1 MTARVRRLA
10 TAAALA
16 AGLTAATAGPAAAHG
31 VGGRSDLPLPMWMFA
46 YGAAG
51 ALIVSFA
58 ALAVFWPAARLEGGF
73 PGVVLAPAGQGV
85 MAALGTLARVLG
97 VVVLA
102 VVFGAAVLGPVSPT
116 DNLAPVF
123 VYVVFWVGLTFV
135 SALAGDLYRAMNPFQ
150 TLAAPLPAMR
160 GDPDP
165 AQGAARAL
173 PEPYRLGHWPAA
185 GLLLAF
191 VWLELVYPDRS
202 DPAMVGVAILVYTG
216 IVMAG
221 AARWGRPWLQQGE
234 AFAAFFGLLAHMAPV
249 YTDAEG
255 RLRLRPPLS
264 GLASLQPRPGT
275 EALVLV
281 ALGSTSFDGISR
293 SEAWLEVVSE
303 LDEWPLAAASTLGL
317 LGTIGFVTL
326 AYFGSMRLASRLA
339 PDRSTRDL
347 AAAFV
352 HSLVP
357 IVFAYAV
364 AHYFSFLMFEG
375 QGALSAVSDPF
386 GRGWDLFGTAD
397 RAIDFSVVSTTTI
410 AWVQVV
416 AIVAG
421 HVAGVVLAHD
431 RALAL
436 FPPGVATRSQYPLLA
451 AMVLFTVGGLT
462 LLISG

>member
-1 MTARVRRLA
+1 MTARGRRLA
-10 TAAALA
+10 GGLVLA
-16 AGLTAATAGPAAAHG
+16 AGLVAATAGPAAAHG

-73 PGVVLAPAGQGV
+73 PGVVLAPAGRGV
-85 MAALGTLARVLG
+85 TGTLGAVARAVGLVL
-97 VVVLA
+97 LA
-102 VVFGAAVLGPVSPT
+102 VVFWAAVAGPASAT

-135 SALAGDLYRAMNPFQ
+135 CALVGDLYRAMNPFMV
-150 TLAAPLPAMR
+150 LAAPLPAVR
-160 GDPDP
+160 GEP
-165 AQGAARAL
+165 AD
-173 PEPYRLGHWPAA
+173 EYRLGHWPAA

-202 DPAMVGVAILVYTG
+202 DPTMLAVAILAYTG

-221 AARWGRPWLQQGE
+221 AARWGRPWLREGE
-234 AFAAFFGLLAHMAPV
+234 AFSAYFGLLAHMAPV
-249 YTDAEG
+249 YADAEG

-264 GLASLQPRPGT
+264 GLATLEPRPGT
-275 EALVLV
+275 EAVVLV

-293 SEAWLEVVSE
+293 SQLWLDVISG
-303 LDEWPLAAASTLGL
+303 LDKWPLAAVATMGL

-326 AYFGSMRLASRLA
+326 AYFGSMRMAARLA
-339 PDRSTRDL
+339 PDRDTGRL
-347 AAAFV
+347 AAAFI
-352 HSLVP
+352 HSLIP

-375 QGALSAVSDPF
+375 QGALAAASDPF

-397 RAIDFSVVSTTTI
+397 RAIDFAVVSTTTI
-410 AWVQVV
+410 AWVQVA